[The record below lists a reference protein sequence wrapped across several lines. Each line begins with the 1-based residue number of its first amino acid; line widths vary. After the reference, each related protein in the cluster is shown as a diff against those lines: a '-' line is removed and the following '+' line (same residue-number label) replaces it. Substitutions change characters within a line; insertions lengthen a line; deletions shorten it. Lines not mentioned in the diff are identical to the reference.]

1 MCGFWKAEPQEHDG
15 SDADHPPALA
25 ARLIS
30 ADRATFA
37 SRKSLQ
43 LQKNQCETTFA
54 FSLKIIGKI
63 NRSLRIAEIRR
74 LQCASAHMPPGGA
87 IRSSILL
94 KTRQQYV
101 DERS

>member
-43 LQKNQCETTFA
+43 PQKNQCETTFA
-54 FSLKIIGKI
+54 FSLKKISKI
-63 NRSLRIAEIRR
+63 NSSLRIAGIGR